1 MMSPEL
7 GPSMTMLEILG
18 IHLMIKRSS
27 VTPSCDFFNTSATIT
42 NSILHTDA
50 GLHASSDLCG
60 CTVDRAGEQ
69 RGL

>member
-18 IHLMIKRSS
+18 IHPMIQRSS
-27 VTPSCDFFNTSATIT
+27 IAPSCDFFTTSATIT
-42 NSILHTDA
+42 NNILHTDA

-60 CTVDRAGEQ
+60 RAGEQ